1 MSAHCN
7 DKLAT
12 TTPPACPRSIQV
24 NSGQFLGWGSAPG
37 PSSAWAVHTL
47 AMRRKCRCKAG
58 LCRSPTNCM
67 QCAAKRMHSR
77 ACFRKRSDLDTAR
90 LLGTPTL
97 EHRTAS
103 RARRWPTPHRNGGYS
118 PAARG
123 RQEVAAVCARSRLSS
138 LSCCCLAMADTLP
151 GPMLRSIGVD
161 AHRAIALEI
170 PEGADYFL
178 PRGNLLWSSRA
189 DTVFARAT
197 GAFVE
202 EKKRNRD
209 EEKKSSEK
217 EKYCRV

>member
-1 MSAHCN
+1 MNEALALRHRTPGPRFGSLHRLTGQIMSAHCN
-7 DKLAT
+7 DKLAIND
-12 TTPPACPRSIQV
+12 PVRVPRSIQV

-103 RARRWPTPHRNGGYS
+103 RALSVAYATQKRRIFTGGTRTQRGGGCVRPLLIVVVFRAAARRWRVLYQ
-118 PAARG
+118 A
-123 RQEVAAVCARSRLSS
+123 L
-138 LSCCCLAMADTLP
+138 CLE
-151 GPMLRSIGVD
+151 
-161 AHRAIALEI
+161 H
-170 PEGADYFL
+170 
-178 PRGNLLWSSRA
+178 WS
-189 DTVFARAT
+189 
-197 GAFVE
+197 
-202 EKKRNRD
+202 
-209 EEKKSSEK
+209 
-217 EKYCRV
+217 